1 MLTCITVEI
10 LDFNNLK
17 VVKIEMHFSYENLT
31 GTLVN
36 YFGHCKR
43 QTWLFARG
51 FRMESESDLVRK
63 GKWIDENT
71 FLRNAEVNFVNQ
83 NIKTDFVVRKEGY
96 VEIHEVKS
104 SKIPKNEHKLQ
115 LAFYLLKLEQAG
127 IRSTGILNY
136 PETRET
142 IKVTLEDIRVELMET
157 IGNIISVLNSNC
169 PKRLERTKCK
179 GCAYYELCYS
189 NQEVA

>member
-1 MLTCITVEI
+1 
-10 LDFNNLK
+10 
-17 VVKIEMHFSYENLT
+17 
-31 GTLVN
+31 
-36 YFGHCKR
+36 
-43 QTWLFARG
+43 
-51 FRMESESDLVRK
+51 MESESDLVRK

>member
-1 MLTCITVEI
+1 M
-10 LDFNNLK
+10 DFNNLK
-17 VVKIEMHFSYENLT
+17 VQKIEMLFSYDNLT

-51 FRMESESDLVRK
+51 FRMERESDLVRK
-63 GKWIDENT
+63 GKWVDENT
-71 FLRNAEVNFVNQ
+71 FLRDAEVNFVSQ
-83 NIKTDFVVRKEGY
+83 NIKTDFVARKEGY

-115 LAFYLLKLEQAG
+115 LGFYLLKLEQAG
-127 IRSTGILNY
+127 VKAVGILNY

-142 IKVTLEDIRVELMET
+142 VRVTLEEIRGELMEN
-157 IGNIISVLNSNC
+157 IEDIISVLNGDC
-169 PKRLERTKCK
+169 PQRLERTKCR
-179 GCAYYELCYS
+179 GCAYYKLCYS
-189 NQEVA
+189 NQGVFD

>member
-1 MLTCITVEI
+1 M
-10 LDFNNLK
+10 NSLK
-17 VVKIEMHFSYENLT
+17 VRKIEMHFSYDNLT

-43 QTWLFARG
+43 QAWLFARG
-51 FRMESESDLVRK
+51 FRMERESDLVRK

-71 FLRNAEVNFVNQ
+71 FLRNAGVNFLNQ

-96 VEIHEVKS
+96 VEVHEVKS
-104 SKIPKNEHKLQ
+104 SRGLKNEHKLQ
-115 LAFYLLKLEQAG
+115 LGFYLLKLEQAG
-127 IRSTGILNY
+127 IRAIGILNY

-142 IKVTLEDIRVELMET
+142 VKVALEDIRVELTET
-157 IGNIISVLNSNC
+157 IEDIISVLNGNC

-189 NQEVA
+189 NQELV